1 MNIFVLKRR
10 RTLDK
15 KLTYES
21 VYDEIRQR
29 IKNGIWKTDEKIPT
43 IEEISREFGVGV
55 SSVREAI
62 RILGKQGILK
72 VQQGRGTFV
81 GKDLESSPSDRFDF
95 LENATFLQL
104 TEARLIIE
112 PELAALA
119 AEKADSKDK
128 KAIVKAAQTMK
139 GKVQTGEDFLKEDIE
154 FHQLISRAS
163 ENEILYQMLNMM
175 SDLLLDS
182 RRKTMKW
189 KGMDEKASSFHLLI
203 AHAIN
208 ESKPEQARLFM
219 KNHIEDMLSQ
229 QKESSGIMSRR

>member
-1 MNIFVLKRR
+1 VE
-10 RTLDK
+10 K

-21 VYDEIRQR
+21 VYDEISKR
-29 IKNGIWKTDEKIPT
+29 IKNEEWKIGEKIPT
-43 IEEISREFGVGV
+43 IDEISRELNVGV

-72 VQQGRGTFV
+72 IQQGRGTYV
-81 GKDLESSPSDRFDF
+81 GKQLESSPAERFDF

-119 AEKADSKDK
+119 AERADFQQR
-128 KAIVKAAQTMK
+128 KAILKAARTMK
-139 GKVQTGEDFLKEDIE
+139 EKVEKGADFLEEDME
-154 FHQLISRAS
+154 FHRLISNAS
-163 ENEILYQMLNMM
+163 GNEILNQMLSIM

-189 KGMDEKASSFHLLI
+189 KGMDEQASSFHMLI
-203 AHAIN
+203 AHAVVEAN
-208 ESKPEQARLFM
+208 PSQARAM
-219 KNHIEDMLSQ
+219 MRNHIEDMLGRIN
-229 QKESSGIMSRR
+229 K